1 MFLKIKGRR
10 KRLIEG
16 QILISVIVPIYN
28 VEQYVE
34 KCIQSIVN
42 QTYKNIQILLIDDG
56 STDNSGKIC
65 DEYAK
70 KDSRIEVVHKRNEGL
85 VRARKEGLNRANGQ
99 YIGFV
104 DGDDYIDEN
113 MYAEMLRDI
122 LSFQADFV
130 HAGYQEERSKII
142 RGRFSNKNEKCILKK

>member
-56 STDNSGKIC
+56 STDHSG
-65 DEYAK
+65 
-70 KDSRIEVVHKRNEGL
+70 
-85 VRARKEGLNRANGQ
+85 
-99 YIGFV
+99 
-104 DGDDYIDEN
+104 
-113 MYAEMLRDI
+113 
-122 LSFQADFV
+122 
-130 HAGYQEERSKII
+130 
-142 RGRFSNKNEKCILKK
+142 